1 MIALDIPMPE
11 CCADCPLNE
20 NFCVC
25 RGMTHK
31 SGIDAAF
38 GWDFNFETRPE
49 WCPLKEVSP
58 CVGSNT
64 VNSAMDL

>member
-1 MIALDIPMPE
+1 MIALDMPMPE
-11 CCADCPLNE
+11 GCEDCPLNE
-20 NFCVC
+20 DFCCC
-25 RGMTHK
+25 RGITCE

-38 GWDFNFETRPE
+38 DLDFDFETRPG